1 MLLPPTGLRLPPPLE
16 QGPRPPHLP
25 TGARST
31 IFFYNRLFSSTSS
44 FPQILPG
51 DSNIFFSLAACDAE
65 DHVQSLILIVPLLVQ
80 NTNPAAARLLDLPP
94 QGASSATVSHYP
106 QPAWWLAYY

>member
-1 MLLPPTGLRLPPPLE
+1 MLRA
-16 QGPRPPHLP
+16 
-25 TGARST
+25 ARSRRQVST

-94 QGASSATVSHYP
+94 QVANSFFLP
-106 QPAWWLAYY
+106 FQQPAC